1 MQMEWINENSYLN
14 EKVLQLSFFF
24 IEPDNIFFLLKKK
37 IEKKKVP
44 MNKKNLSAEA
54 NLFPNIYMFNFQL
67 DI

>member
-14 EKVLQLSFFF
+14 EKVLQLSFLL
-24 IEPDNIFFLLKKK
+24 IEPDKIFFLLKNKIKK
-37 IEKKKVP
+37 NVP
-44 MNKKNLSAEA
+44 MNKKNLSSEA